1 MISAQPGGLVH
12 VKPSARRTIR
22 VAVRPHL
29 AREEVRALGEQLV
42 RRLSEGDVAEVQVD
56 VSSVRRP
63 DVAYIDALARIQ
75 LVARRQDSR
84 VRLIGPCSR
93 LLELLVLVGLE
104 DTFRDE
110 GDTSGL
116 ELHREP
122 EHREQPLDVEVGVD
136 PGDQIA

>member
-1 MISAQPGGLVH
+1 
-12 VKPSARRTIR
+12 

-75 LVARRQDSR
+75 LVARRHDSR

>member
-1 MISAQPGGLVH
+1 
-12 VKPSARRTIR
+12 

-29 AREEVRALGEQLV
+29 ARDEVRALGELLV

-56 VSSVRRP
+56 VSSVRTP

-84 VRLIGPCSR
+84 VRLIGPSPR

-104 DTFRDE
+104 DMFPDE

-136 PGDQIA
+136 PGDPIA

>member
-1 MISAQPGGLVH
+1 M
-12 VKPSARRTIR
+12 
-22 VAVRPHL
+22 AVRPHL
-29 AREEVRALGEQLV
+29 ARDEVRALGEQLA

-56 VSSVRRP
+56 VSSIRTP
-63 DVAYIDALARIQ
+63 DVVYVDALARMQ
-75 LVARRQDSR
+75 LVARRQGSR

-104 DTFRDE
+104 DMFADE
-110 GDTSGL
+110 RDTSGL

-136 PGDQIA
+136 PGDPIA